1 MNRHLTWTTMIAIA
15 LLIGFMNL
23 GSAEAESRD
32 IVIGERVSFFSETLA
47 ETRTVLI
54 ATPDGYD
61 ESTDE
66 YPVLFVLDGAT
77 HFHHTTA
84 LSKSLASNQIMPA
97 MLVVGIENT
106 VRIRD
111 LTPPAEDP
119 QMAVLEP
126 EHGGS
131 ANFRSFISNELMPW
145 LDENYRTHSFTVLIG
160 HSLGGLFAIDSLI
173 ENPTLFD
180 AYIAIS
186 PSLHWDE
193 GRIIGRA
200 RPRLGAAQHSGAILY
215 MTAGNEGGPLL
226 ASTRHF
232 AAVLDAD
239 APEGLTWQFD
249 HMPSES
255 HGSVPLRSIHNG
267 LEFIYS
273 GWNLRDPIQVHSDFG
288 LEAIER
294 FYEASD
300 ALYGFD
306 RGVPESTVVS
316 IARHL
321 LDTGQITELRA
332 IQQHYASL
340 VVPPPGF
347 LERRAN
353 QMREDGDTDNA
364 VLLYEMALDIYPDS
378 EDARDALVELANE

>member
-1 MNRHLTWTTMIAIA
+1 MNTHLTWTTMIAIA

-126 EHGGS
+126 EHGDS

-226 ASTRHF
+226 A
-232 AAVLDAD
+232 
-239 APEGLTWQFD
+239 EG
-249 HMPSES
+249 
-255 HGSVPLRSIHNG
+255 V
-267 LEFIYS
+267 
-273 GWNLRDPIQVHSDFG
+273 
-288 LEAIER
+288 
-294 FYEASD
+294 
-300 ALYGFD
+300 
-306 RGVPESTVVS
+306 
-316 IARHL
+316 
-321 LDTGQITELRA
+321 
-332 IQQHYASL
+332 
-340 VVPPPGF
+340 
-347 LERRAN
+347 
-353 QMREDGDTDNA
+353 
-364 VLLYEMALDIYPDS
+364 
-378 EDARDALVELANE
+378 